1 MVPGWGQVPGLCG
14 HKGGRAGMP
23 GLHLRTDHVFRLGGS
38 LALPRGALWGLNAVD
53 DTSAVV
59 GFRVV
64 LEQGSVGS
72 DS

>member
-1 MVPGWGQVPGLCG
+1 
-14 HKGGRAGMP
+14 MP

-53 DTSAVV
+53 DTIAVV